1 MKMKKRIMIL
11 LCLALACAMFGT
23 AAAEAPAETGS
34 FTTIADLEG
43 EDIFPYPASDY
54 YVILTQ
60 RDGLW
65 WRVDAQPDDRY
76 TEMFDAYLSEE
87 ADEGG
92 YDTFTAYARTLPAAS
107 AELLSEQPISRDTL
121 KSYCGKP
128 LRNAL
133 ADGLSFELGEAFTTD
148 PARAS
153 ERTERLSMT
162 DSAGREYGLPLFV
175 AFSDFQ
181 DGLLFFMSKGIY
193 SYVLRFSG
201 TEETLREAAGN
212 GTWENLVIL
221 DCSFAGFSSEY
232 VRNEMGT
239 DFRRAMPES
248 EARNVTTIGDV
259 TDQYDH
265 NRSIPEDISQ
275 DGVLMVNGEDCF
287 WIGTFRVDER
297 YPGLELAVE
306 NAKTPEEQDAAAEA
320 FQEYLNAIPVALERA
335 DCAHPEKIRNME
347 AYAGKRIGDLLDEG
361 FEITWYAATTLD
373 EAKQGYNIPLALKG
387 RDGTEYTITGSR
399 LYTAYDNSIILSMV
413 QGAYQYSVWI
423 EGNDETLETAAL
435 NGTFGELEIRNMTYF
450 GLSDNVFQMAGVR

>member
-76 TEMFDAYLSEE
+76 PEMFDAYLSEE

-148 PARAS
+148 IARA
-153 ERTERLSMT
+153 
-162 DSAGREYGLPLFV
+162 G
-175 AFSDFQ
+175 
-181 DGLLFFMSKGIY
+181 GI
-193 SYVLRFSG
+193 
-201 TEETLREAAGN
+201 
-212 GTWENLVIL
+212 
-221 DCSFAGFSSEY
+221 
-232 VRNEMGT
+232 
-239 DFRRAMPES
+239 
-248 EARNVTTIGDV
+248 
-259 TDQYDH
+259 
-265 NRSIPEDISQ
+265 
-275 DGVLMVNGEDCF
+275 
-287 WIGTFRVDER
+287 
-297 YPGLELAVE
+297 
-306 NAKTPEEQDAAAEA
+306 
-320 FQEYLNAIPVALERA
+320 
-335 DCAHPEKIRNME
+335 
-347 AYAGKRIGDLLDEG
+347 
-361 FEITWYAATTLD
+361 
-373 EAKQGYNIPLALKG
+373 
-387 RDGTEYTITGSR
+387 
-399 LYTAYDNSIILSMV
+399 
-413 QGAYQYSVWI
+413 
-423 EGNDETLETAAL
+423 
-435 NGTFGELEIRNMTYF
+435 
-450 GLSDNVFQMAGVR
+450 